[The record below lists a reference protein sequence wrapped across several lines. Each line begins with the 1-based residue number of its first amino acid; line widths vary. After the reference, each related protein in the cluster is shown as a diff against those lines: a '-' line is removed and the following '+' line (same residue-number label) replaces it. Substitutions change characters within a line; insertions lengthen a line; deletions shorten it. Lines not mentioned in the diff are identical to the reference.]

1 MTIMSEPFFRIRL
14 ILASLAFLVI
24 TAGAGHGEDL
34 RLGVVVGE
42 FTRITTPA
50 DIVRIAVADPLIMDY
65 TVLAKREVLL
75 NGKKV
80 ASTSLNI
87 WMAGGL
93 RRDYIVE
100 VTDHK
105 QAKLKRLSSL
115 EQKIED
121 IKNNPDIKV
130 SFTDRGV
137 IISGNA
143 KSAAEK
149 ADVEKVIRA
158 YMPDQSQDVTNV
170 IDVWR
175 RPKQVRI
182 KVRVMEIA
190 ESANRTLG
198 IDWGSFIPTGATTV
212 ATNREYRTQYTLS
225 GAFSQNVGPRFMPFK
240 KTGQALTQMDA
251 FMLRINALIDSG
263 VIRILAEPEVVA
275 LIGGQSE
282 VLIGGEIP
290 IPVTGS
296 NNTVTIDWKQ
306 YGIKM
311 KVEPDVDFENRI
323 TANISTEVS
332 TIDKANGVSLGGF
345 IVPAIK
351 TTRATSKIHVKPG
364 RTVFLTGLKRE
375 TDDSKTSGVTGLSSL
390 PVIGDAF
397 ITRSKSRSTVDMI
410 ISVTPY
416 LLEEEDA
423 SGDAR

>member
-1 MTIMSEPFFRIRL
+1 MVTALWCLLVPVLSAGGDELRI
-14 ILASLAFLVI
+14 
-24 TAGAGHGEDL
+24 
-34 RLGVVVGE
+34 GVVVGE
-42 FTRITTPA
+42 FTRLTTPA

-93 RRDYIVE
+93 RRDYIVD

-105 QAKLKRLSSL
+105 QAKLRRLSSL
-115 EQKIED
+115 EKRIED

-130 SFTDRGV
+130 AITDRGV
-137 IISGNA
+137 ILSGKA
-143 KSAAEK
+143 KSEAEK
-149 ADVEKVIRA
+149 MDVEKVIRA
-158 YMPDQSQDVTNV
+158 YMPDKDQDVTNV

-175 RPKQVRI
+175 KPKQVRLR
-182 KVRVMEIA
+182 VRVLEIS

-198 IDWGSFIPTGATTV
+198 IDWGSFISSGATAVT
-212 ATNREYRTQYTLS
+212 TNRDYRTNYVLS
-225 GAFSQNVGPRFMPFK
+225 GSFSQNVGPRFMPFK
-240 KTGQALTQMDA
+240 KSGQVLTQLDA

-263 VIRILAEPEVVA
+263 IIRILAEPDVVA

-290 IPVTGS
+290 IPVTGG
-296 NNTVTIDWKQ
+296 NNTVTIEWKQ
-306 YGIKM
+306 FGIKM
-311 KVEPDVDFENRI
+311 KVEPDMDFENRI
-323 TANISTEVS
+323 YANIFTEVS

-345 IVPAIK
+345 VIPAIK

-364 RTVFLTGLKRE
+364 QTVFLTGLKRE
-375 TDDSKTSGVTGLSSL
+375 TDDNKTSGVTGLSSL
-390 PVIGDAF
+390 PVLGEAF
-397 ITRSKSRSTVDMI
+397 ITRSKSRTILDMI

-416 LLEEEDA
+416 LIEEESA
-423 SGDAR
+423 GDGG